1 MEAKATRCHVLM
13 VFVLFIFLQLA
24 GCIILL
30 KEAMNGLQQTLGGGT
45 GQSDIHVNARNQA
58 PANKQ

>member
-1 MEAKATRCHVLM
+1 M

>member
-1 MEAKATRCHVLM
+1 MEAKATRYVLM

-45 GQSDIHVNARNQA
+45 GQSDIHMKE
-58 PANKQ
+58 PSPC